1 MGTSDQDYEIIQREL
16 KKLRDSET
24 RSQRL
29 FETTQDGILIL
40 DWETGQ
46 MKDVNPS

>member
-1 MGTSDQDYEIIQREL
+1 MGISDQDYEIIQQEL
-16 KKLRDSET
+16 KRLTDSES
-24 RSQRL
+24 RYRRL